1 MDLNLTYVFS
11 APNYLRVMPSRFSKE
26 EPERNALLT
35 AAITEGL
42 ERVRKRCRAM
52 MQDPSLKTSL
62 LFNAYTESKHGKYFR
77 SQGDYGFDQI
87 YADSGG
93 LQVVTTGKKL
103 TAELKEEV
111 YRVQRTADFGF
122 CFDEIP
128 LGIKEG
134 VDQETG
140 KHRSQTESKL
150 FDPSG
155 FKACAE
161 HTARNVLNQTRSFEG
176 TDTKAFYI
184 LQGNTQDE
192 MYQWFQTGVEIIG
205 EHGFDYIRGV
215 APADTCMGN
224 GPLES
229 ADMLAAYH
237 RIITD
242 FGTHY
247 GKHHLHLLGVGSPSR
262 LLPAIFLKRSGF
274 LPADLEISFDSS
286 SSSMSYAMGNF
297 IDSDGS
303 RPNKKHKKVMEMFS
317 KFYDDMGDILEQYS
331 PGLTKE
337 WYLKHTETHYM
348 SISDT
353 VSQCPKEYEIG
364 IRASIT
370 LMCIWQNVGF
380 FARLRED
387 MECDETRQTGIGYLS
402 EVRDMDDFNHWIRTF
417 SRFIKSC
424 RIDRKKEFT
433 LDSLFE

>member
-1 MDLNLTYVFS
+1 MSLNLTYVHS
-11 APNYLRVMPSRFSKE
+11 APNYLRIMPARLSKE
-26 EPERNALLT
+26 SPEKNALMT
-35 AAITEGL
+35 SAITEGL
-42 ERVRKRCRAM
+42 QWVRDKCREIM
-52 MQDPSLKTSL
+52 HDRTLKNGL
-62 LFNAYTESKHGKYFR
+62 LFNAYTESRHGAYFKTQR
-77 SQGDYGFDQI
+77 NFDFDQI

-103 TAELKEEV
+103 TSALKEEV
-111 YRVQRTADFGF
+111 YKVQKTADFGF

-161 HTARNVLNQTRSFEG
+161 HTAKNVLNQTRAFEG
-176 TDTKAFYI
+176 SATKAFYI
-184 LQGNTQDE
+184 LQGNTQEE
-192 MYQWFQTGVEIIG
+192 MYQWFETGVDIIG
-205 EHGFDYIRGV
+205 EHGFDRIQGV

-229 ADMLAAYH
+229 ADMMAAYH
-237 RIITD
+237 RIIND
-242 FGTHY
+242 FGPHY
-247 GKHHLHLLGVGSPSR
+247 AKQHLHLLGVGSPSR

-274 LPADLEISFDSS
+274 LPADMELSFDSS

-303 RPNKKHKKVMEMFS
+303 RPNKNHVRVMRMFS
-317 KFYDDMGDILEQYS
+317 TFYDDLGGILERYS

-337 WYLKHTETHYM
+337 WFMAHTEAHYM
-348 SISDT
+348 SISNT
-353 VSQCPKEYEIG
+353 VKECPAEFEVA

-380 FARLRED
+380 YARLKKD
-387 MECDETRQTGIGYLS
+387 MECDETRQSGIGFLA
-402 EVRDMDDFNHWIRTF
+402 EVKDMNDYNHWIRTF
-417 SRFIKSC
+417 SHGIKSC